1 MKTIFLKFEQLNKE
15 NELFSFNTNELKFNS
30 KADNFTIVS
39 NFCEKIFDTL
49 DVAKQRKQTLFVNGN
64 KFFPNKAFNLYANID
79 GKDFSLDSDSIIQ
92 FDSPTFKLAY
102 PTMRKDKDGNE
113 YLNTN
118 SRKVFALMLWQ
129 LLQGSE
135 GLSQL
140 MSNKNQPL
148 IDSVILSNA
157 TKLLA

>member
-15 NELFSFNTNELKFNS
+15 NELFSFNTNEIKFNA
-30 KADNFTIVS
+30 KNDNFEIVS
-39 NFCEKIFDTL
+39 NFCGRIFDTL
-49 DVAKQRKQTLFVNGN
+49 DIAKQRKQSLHVNGN
-64 KFFPNKAFNLYANID
+64 KFSPTKAFNLYANIN
-79 GKDFSLDSDSIIQ
+79 GKDYSLDSDSIIQ
-92 FDSPTFKLAY
+92 FDAPMFKVAY
-102 PTMRKDKDGNE
+102 PNTRKDKEGNE

-148 IDSVILSNA
+148 LDSVILSNA

>member
-1 MKTIFLKFEQLNKE
+1 MKTIFLKFEQLNKDK
-15 NELFSFNTNELKFNS
+15 ELFTFNTNEIKFND
-30 KADNFTIVS
+30 KADNFKVVS
-39 NFCEKIFDTL
+39 DFCSKIFDTL
-49 DVAKQRKQTLFVNGN
+49 DIAKQRKQTLFVNGN
-64 KFFPNKAFNLYANID
+64 KFFPNKAFNLYANIN
-79 GKDFSLDSDSIIQ
+79 GKDYSLDSDSIIQ
-92 FDSPTFKLAY
+92 FDSPAFKLAY
-102 PTMRKDKDGNE
+102 PNVRKDKEGNE

-140 MSNKNQPL
+140 LSNKNAPL
-148 IDSVILSNA
+148 IDSVVLANA

>member
-1 MKTIFLKFEQLNKE
+1 MKTIFLKFEQLNKD
-15 NELFSFNTNELKFNS
+15 NELFSFNTNEIKFND
-30 KADNFTIVS
+30 KADNFKIVS
-39 NFCEKIFDTL
+39 DFCGRIFDTL
-49 DVAKQRKQTLFVNGN
+49 DIAKQRKQTLLINGN
-64 KFFPNKAFNLYANID
+64 KFSHNKAFNVYANIN
-79 GKDFSLDSDSIIQ
+79 GKDYSLDSDSIIS
-92 FDSPTFKLAY
+92 FDSPAFKLAH

-118 SRKVFALMLWQ
+118 SRKIFALMLWQ

-140 MSNKNQPL
+140 MSNKNAPL
-148 IDSVILSNA
+148 IDSVILANA